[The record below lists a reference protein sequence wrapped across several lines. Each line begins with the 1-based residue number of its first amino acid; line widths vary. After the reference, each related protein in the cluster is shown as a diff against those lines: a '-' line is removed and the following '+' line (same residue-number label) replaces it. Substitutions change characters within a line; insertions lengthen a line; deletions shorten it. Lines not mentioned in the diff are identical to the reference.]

1 LISDS
6 MSDSIS
12 HSISHSMSASMPE
25 PAAGA
30 ASAGAAGATRAG
42 APASLLD
49 AAAVGGT
56 FWNELHDAQGRLRP
70 AWQHFVE
77 NVPQLAATPEARA
90 ALDRRVA
97 QVAQQLR
104 RDGVTHNVYSEGGGS
119 GGGPAVRPWSLELL
133 PHLIA
138 PADWALVEHGIAQR
152 AALLE
157 AMLADLHG
165 PQRLLHEGLLPA
177 ALLWRH
183 PGWLRSMV
191 GAQPVAGTP
200 VQRLFIVAFDLGRDA
215 EGHWCLLAQR
225 TQGPSGLGYVLHNR
239 LVISRQFPEAFRE
252 LRVQHIATSYRTLLD
267 SVEQR
272 AAALT
277 PGAADTPRIVLLTP
291 GPYSETYF
299 EHAYL
304 ARYLGLPLVEGGD
317 LTVRGEQLF
326 LKTVEGLERVHG
338 VLRRV
343 DDDWCDPL
351 ELRPDSAL
359 GVPGLVQAARAGH
372 LVMAN
377 ALGTAFLE
385 TPALQGFLPAICQR
399 LLGQPLA
406 LPALPSWWCGEAA
419 AWADGRPRLPE
430 LVVRSTF
437 PSGVRTSRVLPA
449 DAGAIEADPEA
460 HTLQAR
466 LRLSH
471 APTWSAGQSPSVQL
485 RPAVVRVYAVA
496 DAAGR
501 WHVLPGGMTRVAGR
515 NPETGGESISMQRGG
530 ASMDT
535 WVLTDGAV
543 DSFSMLP
550 SRLTVDDL
558 VARRRPV
565 ASRTGENLFWLGR
578 YTERT
583 EQLVRLARAAL
594 ALVDGH
600 NDSGDADAGSAE
612 LRALTELAVKSGLA
626 PSGVPG
632 LDRAPHLFERAV
644 LGAIGDA
651 AGAGGACSVAFDLR
665 ALEQA
670 AMGLRE
676 RLSSEHWR
684 LIRHLREAFTEGVQP
699 LVGQNGAPNG
709 GANGGA
715 NGAGAGAGA
724 GAGGANALPT
734 RAQVLAALD
743 RLAMHLAAVTG
754 AQSDRMTR
762 DHGWRLL
769 TVGRLTERLIG
780 VATAWQC
787 FLCTQ
792 ALGRAAG
799 VELLLELC
807 DSIITFRARY
817 QRHEDLLPLTEV
829 LVLDSTNPR
838 SLAGVLR
845 RLRAELGKLPG
856 PPAIPAV
863 QPMQPMQQVQ
873 IMQSA
878 QQVQNVQ
885 PVQQVQP
892 LLALL
897 PAEGAGLSLDELR
910 GSGSEAALAAR
921 LLPLCEGLAQTAA
934 ALAGEIGERYFNLAH
949 GQDQRV

>member
-1 LISDS
+1 
-6 MSDSIS
+6 
-12 HSISHSMSASMPE
+12 
-25 PAAGA
+25 
-30 ASAGAAGATRAG
+30 
-42 APASLLD
+42 
-49 AAAVGGT
+49 
-56 FWNELHDAQGRLRP
+56 
-70 AWQHFVE
+70 
-77 NVPQLAATPEARA
+77 
-90 ALDRRVA
+90 
-97 QVAQQLR
+97 
-104 RDGVTHNVYSEGGGS
+104 Y
-119 GGGPAVRPWSLELL
+119 
-133 PHLIA
+133 
-138 PADWALVEHGIAQR
+138 
-152 AALLE
+152 
-157 AMLADLHG
+157 
-165 PQRLLHEGLLPA
+165 
-177 ALLWRH
+177 
-183 PGWLRSMV
+183 
-191 GAQPVAGTP
+191 
-200 VQRLFIVAFDLGRDA
+200 IVAFDLGRDA
-215 EGHWCLLAQR
+215 QGRWCLLAQR

-252 LRVQHIATSYRTLLD
+252 LRVQHIATSYRALLD

-272 AAALT
+272 AGALV
-277 PGAADTPRIVLLTP
+277 PAGDTPRVVLLTP

-359 GVPGLVQAARAGH
+359 GVPGLVQAARAGT
-372 LVMAN
+372 VVVAN
-377 ALGTAFLE
+377 ALGSAFLE
-385 TPALQGFLPAICQR
+385 TPALQGFVPAICQR

-419 AWADGRPRLPE
+419 AWADARDRLGE

-449 DAGAIEADPEA
+449 DADAIEADPDA
-460 HTLQAR
+460 YTLQER
-466 LRLSH
+466 LRLAH
-471 APTWSAGQSPSVQL
+471 APTWRAGTTPSVQL

-515 NPETGGESISMQRGG
+515 NEKNGGESISMQRGG

-543 DSFSMLP
+543 DRFSMLP

-583 EQLVRLARAAL
+583 EQQVRLARVTL
-594 ALVDGH
+594 ALID
-600 NDSGDADAGSAE
+600 GDADAGHAE
-612 LRALTELAVKSGLA
+612 QRALTELAVTSGLV
-626 PSGVPG
+626 PWGVPG
-632 LDRAPHLFERAV
+632 LDRAPGLFERAV
-644 LGAIGDA
+644 LGAVGDA
-651 AGAGGACSVAFDLR
+651 AGASASSVAFNLR
-665 ALEQA
+665 AIEQA
-670 AMGLRE
+670 AMALRE
-676 RLSSEHWR
+676 RLSSEHWG
-684 LIRHLREAFTEGVQP
+684 LIRHQREAFSQGVRVP
-699 LVGQNGAPNG
+699 GGAPG
-709 GANGGA
+709 
-715 NGAGAGAGA
+715 
-724 GAGGANALPT
+724 LPART
-734 RAQVLAALD
+734 QVLAALD
-743 RLAMHLAAVTG
+743 RLATHLAAVTG

-769 TVGRLTERLIG
+769 TVGRLVERLSG
-780 VATAWQC
+780 VATRWRC
-787 FLCTQ
+787 FLSAQ

-807 DSIITFRARY
+807 DSLITFRARY

-845 RLRAELGKLPG
+845 RLRTELGKLPG
-856 PPAIPAV
+856 SGAAGT
-863 QPMQPMQQVQ
+863 
-873 IMQSA
+873 
-878 QQVQNVQ
+878 
-885 PVQQVQP
+885 QP
-892 LLALL
+892 LRARL
-897 PAEGAGLSLDELR
+897 PAEGAGITLEDLRSL
-910 GSGSEAALAAR
+910 GEAPLAAR
-921 LLPLCEGLAQTAA
+921 LLALSEGLVAA
-934 ALAGEIGERYFNLAH
+934 AATLADDVGARYFNLAH
-949 GQDQRV
+949 GEDRPV